1 MPKIT
6 YVQPDG
12 ERQTVEVSSGATVMA
27 SAISNDVPGIL
38 AECGGSAMCAT
49 CHVYVD
55 PDYVDK
61 LPPVSEIEVEM
72 LASAASERHD
82 NSRLSCQLVME
93 PGLEELVVHVPP
105 RQV

>member
-1 MPKIT
+1 MPRIT

-12 ERQTVEVSSGATVMA
+12 ERQTVEVSSGATVMM

-72 LASAASERHD
+72 LASAASERRE
-82 NSRLSCQLVME
+82 NSRLSCQLVIE

-105 RQV
+105 NQV

>member
-1 MPKIT
+1 MPRIT

-12 ERQTVEVSSGATVMA
+12 ERQTVEVSSGATVMM
-27 SAISNDVPGIL
+27 SAISNDVAGIL

-72 LASAASERHD
+72 LASAASERRE

-105 RQV
+105 NQV